1 MEEGGDSRPMRIGR
15 GQKMDGWM
23 EKVDESKQRQ
33 KSSGLLYVGDEAG
46 QEDEK
51 EKQDNDRQTRI
62 VDETAESCK
71 KKKYAL

>member
-1 MEEGGDSRPMRIGR
+1 MEEGGDSRPMRIGK

-46 QEDEK
+46 
-51 EKQDNDRQTRI
+51 
-62 VDETAESCK
+62 
-71 KKKYAL
+71 